1 MQSYLMDNSPSS
13 IGWAWLISVID
24 GQSASSTNSHCWTSS
39 IVNCVTWLWS
49 VCHENCPWLTF
60 SLLQFP
66 PLRSNSFLQTYI
78 IPSSVRLVLIRRTMK
93 LPSSILC
100 LSLLAS
106 TSLQILGSTCS
117 CLHFNFPNFD
127 TTSVDDF
134 SFSPGS
140 GIANGSLQITLSTGN
155 ITNQSG
161 RVCYTRETLRLWD
174 SKKRTVASFRTEF
187 VLNILPNQQQN
198 ETGEGLAFILT
209 SNLSSPRGS
218 SGQWLGIANEQTDGS
233 PANRIVAVEFD
244 TRKSYDEDLDSNHV
258 GLDVNGIR
266 SVVQYPLSNVS
277 IFLSS
282 GFDLFVSISYKS
294 RFRLLIVEAMQ
305 LSTRGLHVVVQA
317 WPIDLSRYLSEEI
330 YVGFAGSTG
339 EFTELNQ
346 IKSWKFI
353 TAGDF
358 NSKAAR
364 QEWTGHRWQKRFG
377 LCWLCYFL
385 VRFLHSTCGEILNN
399 GESYRLRRRTM
410 CHQCTNMSRHQTWS
424 E

>member
-1 MQSYLMDNSPSS
+1 M
-13 IGWAWLISVID
+13 
-24 GQSASSTNSHCWTSS
+24 
-39 IVNCVTWLWS
+39 
-49 VCHENCPWLTF
+49 TF

-358 NSKAAR
+358 DSKAAR
-364 QEWTGHRWQKRFG
+364 QEWTGHR
-377 LCWLCYFL
+377 
-385 VRFLHSTCGEILNN
+385 
-399 GESYRLRRRTM
+399 
-410 CHQCTNMSRHQTWS
+410 
-424 E
+424 